1 VVAANRHPTLHD
13 VARLANVSHQTV
25 SRVINNSPNV
35 ADDTRERVLEAIRI
49 LDYHPNRAARSLIT
63 GRSQTLYLVHLNP
76 RFLTPLPAII
86 QHADSHGYRVGL
98 SMIKEPVSREELQGL
113 LNEVSSRIV
122 DGFLF
127 IDPQGIYTAEEL
139 NRFCRGV
146 PYIQLGGE
154 PVDHV
159 PAVLFDQEQ
168 GMRAV
173 LRHLAQLGH
182 HKIAEIS
189 GLMVN
194 YDARMRHRAVEAIA
208 GEYGLELVAWLE
220 GDFTVPSGYRLTRQL
235 LQKNGKRF
243 TALICGNDLMALGAL
258 RAIHECGY
266 RVPNDISVVGFD
278 DELISSFFEPPLTT
292 VKQDYD
298 EQAQIGIEYLIN
310 RIDKKDFTIEHK
322 RISPQLIIRSSTSKA
337 NG

>member
-1 VVAANRHPTLHD
+1 MVSANRHPTLHD

-35 ADDTRERVLEAIRI
+35 ADETRERVMEAIRI

-76 RFLTPLPAII
+76 RFLAPVTAII
-86 QHADSHGYRVGL
+86 QHADAHGYRVGL
-98 SMIKEPVSREELQGL
+98 SMMKEPVSRDDLQSL

-127 IDPQGIYTAEEL
+127 IDPQGVYNAEEL

-146 PYIQLGGE
+146 PFIQLGGE
-154 PVDHV
+154 PVDQV

-168 GMRAV
+168 GMRSV
-173 LRHLAQLGH
+173 FRHLANLGH
-182 HKIAEIS
+182 RKIAEIS
-189 GLMVN
+189 GLMIN
-194 YDARMRHRAVEAIA
+194 YDARMRHRAVESIA
-208 GEYGLELVAWLE
+208 GEYGLELVDWLE
-220 GDFTVPSGYRLTRQL
+220 GDFTVPSGYQLTHQL
-235 LQKNGKRF
+235 LRDNHNRF
-243 TALICGNDLMALGAL
+243 SALICGNDLMALGAL
-258 RAIHECGY
+258 RAIHECGL

-298 EQAQIGIEYLIN
+298 EQARVGIDYLLD
-310 RIDKKDFTIEHK
+310 RIERRDMTIEH
-322 RISPQLIIRSSTSKA
+322 RHISPQLVIRSSTGES
-337 NG
+337 NL

>member
-1 VVAANRHPTLHD
+1 MVSATRHPTLHD

-35 ADDTRERVLEAIRI
+35 ASETRERVLEAIRI

-76 RFLTPLPAII
+76 RFLAPVPAII
-86 QHADSHGYRVGL
+86 QHADERGYRVGL
-98 SMIKEPVSREELQGL
+98 SMLKEPVSRDELQNL

-154 PVDHV
+154 PVEHV

-182 HKIAEIS
+182 QKIAEVS
-189 GLMVN
+189 GLMIN
-194 YDARMRHRAVEAIA
+194 YDARMRHRAVEGIA
-208 GEYGLELVAWLE
+208 REYGLELVDWLE
-220 GDFTVPSGYRLTRQL
+220 GDFTVPSGYQLTRQL
-235 LQKNGKRF
+235 LKNNGKRF
-243 TALICGNDLMALGAL
+243 SALICGNDLMALGAL
-258 RAIHECGY
+258 RAIHECGL
-266 RVPNDISVVGFD
+266 RVPYDISVVGFD

-292 VKQDYD
+292 VKQDYN
-298 EQAQIGIEYLIN
+298 EQARVGIEYLLD
-310 RIDKKDFTIEHK
+310 RIEKRNFSIEHK
-322 RISPQLIIRSSTSKA
+322 RISPQLIIRSSTGEINS
-337 NG
+337 